1 MMDLLTFI
9 YNQIQSVY
17 NKTYFEKAPQGTEYP
32 YVVYHMPNTSEVEVR
47 EDTVLEVDIWTNT
60 GDIVELETI
69 TDNIDKKLN
78 RLSNLDANFQCKI
91 YRDNP
96 YKLNIPDEDPI
107 IDRRRLR
114 YNIKLYRR
122 A

>member
-17 NKTYFEKAPQGTEYP
+17 AKTYFEKAPQDTEYP
-32 YVVYHMPNTSEVEVR
+32 YVVFHMPNASEMEVR
-47 EDTVLEVDIWTNT
+47 EDIVLEVDIWTNI

-69 TDNIDKKLN
+69 TDNIDAKIN
-78 RLSNLDANFQCKI
+78 RLLHLDTNFQCKI

>member
-9 YNQIQSVY
+9 YDQIQSVY
-17 NKTYFEKAPQGTEYP
+17 AKTYFEKAPQSTEYP

-47 EDTVLEVDIWTNT
+47 EDTVLEVDVWTNT
-60 GDIVELETI
+60 GDMVELETI

-107 IDRRRLR
+107 INRRRLR

>member
-9 YNQIQSVY
+9 YNQIQSVHT
-17 NKTYFEKAPQGTEYP
+17 KTYFEKAPQGTEYP

-96 YKLNIPDEDPI
+96 YKLSLTDEDPA

-122 A
+122 